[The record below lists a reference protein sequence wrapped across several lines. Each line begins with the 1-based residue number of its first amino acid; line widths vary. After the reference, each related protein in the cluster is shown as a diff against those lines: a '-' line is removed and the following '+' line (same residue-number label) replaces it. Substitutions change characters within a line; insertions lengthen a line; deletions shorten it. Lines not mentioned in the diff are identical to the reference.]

1 MFPGFCLF
9 PGFVWLT
16 DEIAD
21 VRAGICQ
28 GRFPQGY
35 SSMCD
40 REWANDDDKAVIDS
54 AG

>member
-1 MFPGFCLF
+1 MCGQAFAKVVF
-9 PGFVWLT
+9 
-16 DEIAD
+16 
-21 VRAGICQ
+21 R
-28 GRFPQGY
+28 QGY